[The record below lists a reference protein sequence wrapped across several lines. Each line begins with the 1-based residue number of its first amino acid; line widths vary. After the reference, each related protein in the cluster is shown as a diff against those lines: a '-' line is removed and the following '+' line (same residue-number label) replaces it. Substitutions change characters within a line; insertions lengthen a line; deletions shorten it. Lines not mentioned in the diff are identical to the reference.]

1 MREIEVRE
9 LPYLPLG
16 HQGENE
22 AQRIVWRGLA
32 DSWARLY
39 GEGVFALTV
48 LREGDSAPY
57 PASLKSENGDVIW
70 TLSNADTAKAG
81 EGMAELT
88 YTVGGVIAKSRT
100 WRTVVEPSLSANGTT
115 KPPPAYQ
122 SWVDEVLQAAAD
134 AETAVSK
141 MPYVDETT
149 GNWFKWDATAGAFAD
164 TGVAATGPQ
173 GEVGPK
179 GDTGEQGPKGDTGAT
194 GPKGDTGAPGAQG
207 PKGETGATGATGP
220 QGPKGETGP
229 RGPQGEQGIQGETG
243 PAGPQGP
250 VGPKGDTGDTGPQ
263 GLKGDTGETGP
274 VGPTGPIGHQG
285 ETGPAG
291 PQGETGERGP
301 KGETG
306 DKGDKGD
313 AFTYSDFTKEQL
325 EGLRGPQGIQGPKGE
340 KGDTGDTGPQGE
352 KGDKGDTGET
362 GPRGPQGGQGIQ
374 GPTGPQGE
382 KGETGAQG
390 PKGATGDTG
399 PQGPKGDTGSG
410 FKVLGYYDT
419 AGALDEAKLAT
430 AQPGDAY
437 GVGTAEPYDI
447 YILNGT
453 TGKFINNGP
462 LQGAK
467 GDKGDTGAQ
476 GPKGDQGDVGPTG
489 SAGPTGPQGEVG
501 PQGPTG
507 PAGADGAKG
516 ADGAAGKDGVT
527 YIPSVSDAGV
537 ISWTNDGGKTN
548 PKSVSIKGPKGDT
561 GATGADG
568 AAGPQGPKGD
578 PGETGPQGPAGADGA
593 AGKDGVTFTPSMS
606 DDGDLSWTNDGG
618 KANPQTV
625 NLKGPKGD
633 TGTRGPAGA
642 DGAKGDTGP
651 EGPRGLQ
658 GKTGPAGADGKTPVK
673 GTDYFTPADVNE
685 IAAEAAKKVDIS
697 GKLDKTGDG
706 SNVTAAFTAAETRT
720 NIATGEKLSVL
731 LGKIAKWLG
740 DLKALAFKDK
750 VAKTDLANDVQTSLD
765 KADSAL
771 QSAPVTSV
779 NGATG
784 EVKGTFYVTVTQGDN
799 YNITADKT
807 AMEVYKAYAAGY
819 AVYAITKFPET
830 DVPFVLPLVSAV
842 NMRDMI
848 LLGFAALGSLSPEAA
863 PNYPVVV
870 YNGANKKWTTW
881 FGTLATPVD
890 IPSELKNP
898 YSLNIK
904 IGDTTTSYDGSATK
918 TVKIPEGWPTMRKVT
933 LPVTGWNSSTKQQSV
948 TVTGVL
954 ADGTKQRVFCSP
966 VDESYDSVWNVCY
979 VQCVGHGADSLTFQ
993 CDEIPTAAIEV
1004 FVSVQPV
1011 NFTS

>member
-1 MREIEVRE
+1 MVIENAYALEEIK
-9 LPYLPLG
+9 LG
-16 HQGENE
+16 RRGENQ
-22 AQRIVWRGLA
+22 ARKVVFDVLGKWREG
-32 DSWARLY
+32 Y
-39 GEGVFALTV
+39 GEGVASLIV
-48 LREGDSAPY
+48 QRNGDAQPY
-57 PASLKSENGDVIW
+57 PVTVTEDDGALVWMVSSV
-70 TLSNADTAKAG
+70 DTAVAG
-81 EGMAELT
+81 EGAAELR
-88 YTVGGVIAKSRT
+88 YTVGDTIVKSQIYKTRVRET
-100 WRTVVEPSLSANGTT
+100 LEDSGET
-115 KPPPAYQ
+115 PPPAYQ

-194 GPKGDTGAPGAQG
+194 GPKGDTGATGAQG

-382 KGETGAQG
+382 KGDTGAQG

-489 SAGPTGPQGEVG
+489 PAGPTGPQGEVG

-720 NIATGEKLSVL
+720 NIATGEKLSIL

-750 VAKTDLANDVQTSLD
+750 VAKTDLADDVQASLG

-771 QSAPVTSV
+771 QSYTETDPTVPEWAKAKTKPNYSKSEVGLGNVDNVKQYSKNNPPPYPVTSV
-779 NGATG
+779 NGKTG
-784 EVKGTFYVTVTQGDN
+784 AVTVSVPTVPSTT
-799 YNITADKT
+799 NILKGNGSGRL
-807 AMEVYKAYAAGY
+807 VAA
-819 AVYAITKFPET
+819 TPET
-830 DVPFVLPLVSAV
+830 DYA
-842 NMRDMI
+842 
-848 LLGFAALGSLSPEAA
+848 SPI
-863 PNYPVVV
+863 
-870 YNGANKKWTTW
+870 
-881 FGTLATPVD
+881 F
-890 IPSELKNP
+890 S
-898 YSLNIK
+898 
-904 IGDTTTSYDGSATK
+904 
-918 TVKIPEGWPTMRKVT
+918 RKVT
-933 LPVTGWNSSTKQQSV
+933 LTVAGWNSSTKQQ
-948 TVTGVL
+948 TVACAGIL
-954 ADGTKQRVFCSP
+954 ADITKQELHPNP
-966 VDESYDSVWNVCY
+966 VDTSYDSAWNTCGIQAVA
-979 VQCVGHGADSLTFQ
+979 QGANSVTFQ
-993 CDEIPTAAIEV
+993 CSEIPTTAVEV
-1004 FVSVQPV
+1004 FVTVITLSYKG
-1011 NFTS
+1011 